1 MHDLDLLVDWEQR
14 EHIRASI
21 GDYDFNEWNWS
32 KELSRNPPWRYQ
44 LIATT
49 QEEIPIGF
57 IQMIDPKEEETH
69 YWVKD
74 CTPNS
79 RAIDIW
85 IGEEEYR
92 RKGYGTQMFM
102 TSLQEYCFGD
112 KNKNVETVLVDP
124 LATNMDVML
133 IAFISVWA
141 FARPR
146 LGILVQMK
154 NV

>member
-1 MHDLDLLVDWEQR
+1 
-14 EHIRASI
+14 
-21 GDYDFNEWNWS
+21 
-32 KELSRNPPWRYQ
+32 
-44 LIATT
+44 
-49 QEEIPIGF
+49 
-57 IQMIDPKEEETH
+57 MIDPKEEETH

-79 RAIDIW
+79 RAIDMW
-85 IGEEEYR
+85 IGEEEYL
-92 RKGYGTQMFM
+92 RKGYGTQILK
-102 TSLQEYCFGD
+102 TSLH
-112 KNKNVETVLVDP
+112 VETVLVDP